1 MVYLA
6 ACIIVAVAGLYAL
19 AAAFEA
25 YSRWATSVDASRV
38 DLIEEFRR
46 AQAENGLTDAQHAAV
61 CGAMLQRPAMTYN
74 AVLALLR
81 AADAV

>member
-6 ACIIVAVAGLYAL
+6 ACIIVAVAGFYAL
-19 AAAFEA
+19 VAAFEA
-25 YSRWATSVDASRV
+25 YSRWATRFDAGRV
-38 DLIEEFRR
+38 DLIAVFRR

-61 CGAMLQRPAMTYN
+61 CAAMLERPTMTYN